1 MEIFFKRKKRKNLEM
16 HQIEVFNV
24 IKKKILKKKYIYI
37 YMYIYKKNK
46 KKYLHRATSL
56 NTIL

>member
-24 IKKKILKKKYIYI
+24 IKKKILKKNI
-37 YMYIYKKNK
+37 YMYIYTTKKIRKNI
-46 KKYLHRATSL
+46 YTVQQV
-56 NTIL
+56 